1 MSTCMMTSLFSSCV
15 LYARFASGAF
25 MNSMNGQG
33 FNPIVVRQEGLFQ
46 LAANQFCHDKAAGA
60 RLVTINDQTE
70 NDFLY
75 EWVIRMMLQPEPV
88 WIGLHTNAMGQ
99 WSWFSGEPVNFT
111 NWEQGQY
118 VPPEP
123 GMGAM
128 LFDADPVNQMN
139 NQVDITAQWVP
150 EQARNEP
157 HFLMCEYRPQGM
169 TAAGTVAPAATAATT
184 GAATTATGTVN
195 PQNPQNPQNP
205 ALYSNWN
212 RPMNL
217 GNFFGGRFGGSQL
230 QEVGRRPANYRMNPY
245 YAMP

>member
-1 MSTCMMTSLFSSCV
+1 MFWIEEKGSCY
-15 LYARFASGAF
+15 LFASGAF

-33 FNPIVVRQEGLFQ
+33 FTPIVVRQEGLFQ
-46 LAANQFCHDKAAGA
+46 MAANQFCHDKAAGA
-60 RLVTINDQTE
+60 RLVTINSRAE

-75 EWVIRMMLQPEPV
+75 EWVIRMMVQPEPV
-88 WIGLHTNAMGQ
+88 WIGLHANAMGQ
-99 WSWFSGEPVNFT
+99 WAWFSGEPVNYT

-118 VPPEP
+118 VPAEP

-128 LFDADPVNQMN
+128 LFDADPMNQMN

-157 HFLMCEYRPQGM
+157 HFLMCEYSPNGM
-169 TAAGTVAPAATAATT
+169 TAQPGPAATNAPAATTASA
-184 GAATTATGTVN
+184 GAATTMV

-205 ALYSNWN
+205 ALYRN
-212 RPMNL
+212 RPMNM